1 MRRQQEKA
9 KDAIS
14 GKTPPALVETYGCE
28 VTTNKPLES
37 FYYQAAE
44 LLSSASFGG
53 EEVRLSWFYPPPC
66 FMFPVALFIT
76 MC

>member
-14 GKTPPALVETYGCE
+14 GKTPSALVETRGSE

-37 FYYQAAE
+37 FCDQVAE
-44 LLSSASFGG
+44 LLCSAAFG
-53 EEVRLSWFYPPPC
+53 EEEVKLACFYSPPR

-76 MC
+76 M

>member
-14 GKTPPALVETYGCE
+14 GKTPPALAETHGCE

-37 FYYQAAE
+37 FYDQVAE
-44 LLSSASFGG
+44 LLSYASSG
-53 EEVRLSWFYPPPC
+53 EEEVTLSWFYPPPC
-66 FMFPVALFIT
+66 FMFPVLY
-76 MC
+76 